1 MGSTFSPRVDPEGGI
16 SYEPLETR
24 YVRMILEADKAPWQ
38 YNLLASGAHWVLLA
52 GYLVIPGTFTSL
64 QKSDTVHN
72 TLSDNEAGEI
82 ILKSIQNPPL
92 LALASVFFVVGLA
105 LLGRLYYE
113 YRSNYIWL
121 INRIFMYVTNV
132 LSALPSVYS
141 LILGSLTEI
150 TLLGQLFSIHPLVF

>member
-1 MGSTFSPRVDPEGGI
+1 TVWAPEKGLGREYKKKAVSAKVSRSNVLTIGSTFSPRVDPEGGI

-24 YVRMILEADKAPWQ
+24 YQ
-38 YNLLASGAHWVLLA
+38 YNLLASGAHWVLLT

-64 QKSDTVHN
+64 QKSDTLHN

-105 LLGRLYYE
+105 LLGRLYYK
-113 YRSNYIWL
+113 YRSNYI
-121 INRIFMYVTNV
+121 
-132 LSALPSVYS
+132 
-141 LILGSLTEI
+141 
-150 TLLGQLFSIHPLVF
+150 